1 MDTSISA
8 PVRSATLA
16 ASGATLAYDVRGD
29 LGPGGRPLFLIGS
42 PMDASGFTTLAS
54 FFTDRPVITYDPRG
68 CARSSKD
75 DPATPST
82 PEEHA
87 DDVCRIVQHLDA
99 GPVDLFASSGG
110 AVNALALVTQHPE
123 VVNTV
128 VAHEPPV
135 LPVLPD
141 AEAALAATR
150 DIHKTYEKD
159 GLGPAM
165 AKFIAL
171 TTHQGPVPPDYTERP
186 SPDPQVFGLPTED
199 DGDRTDALLG
209 QNLLSCCF
217 YEPDADA
224 LREAPVRLVIA
235 VGEESGQETAGR
247 AAAALAE
254 LLGVAPAVFPS
265 NHGGFLGG
273 EYGMQGQPEPFAQR
287 LREVLDGA

>member
-150 DIHKTYEKD
+150 DIHK
-159 GLGPAM
+159 
-165 AKFIAL
+165 
-171 TTHQGPVPPDYTERP
+171 
-186 SPDPQVFGLPTED
+186 
-199 DGDRTDALLG
+199 
-209 QNLLSCCF
+209 
-217 YEPDADA
+217 
-224 LREAPVRLVIA
+224 
-235 VGEESGQETAGR
+235 
-247 AAAALAE
+247 
-254 LLGVAPAVFPS
+254 
-265 NHGGFLGG
+265 
-273 EYGMQGQPEPFAQR
+273 
-287 LREVLDGA
+287 